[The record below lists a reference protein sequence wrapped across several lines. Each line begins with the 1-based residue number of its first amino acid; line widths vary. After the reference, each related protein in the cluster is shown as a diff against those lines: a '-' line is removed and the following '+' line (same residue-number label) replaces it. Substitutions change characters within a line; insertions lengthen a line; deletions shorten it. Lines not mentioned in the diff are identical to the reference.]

1 MEIQPWF
8 KELPISICVSDADGT
23 ILELNDLARQ
33 TYAPEGKEIIQ
44 TNMLDC
50 HPEPARTKLVEM
62 MQNEITNIYTIEKN
76 GKKSIIIHVPWY
88 SQGKYQGHVELSLAI
103 PDQMPHFVREPK
115 K

>member
-1 MEIQPWF
+1 
-8 KELPISICVSDADGT
+8 
-23 ILELNDLARQ
+23 
-33 TYAPEGKEIIQ
+33 
-44 TNMLDC
+44 
-50 HPEPARTKLVEM
+50 M